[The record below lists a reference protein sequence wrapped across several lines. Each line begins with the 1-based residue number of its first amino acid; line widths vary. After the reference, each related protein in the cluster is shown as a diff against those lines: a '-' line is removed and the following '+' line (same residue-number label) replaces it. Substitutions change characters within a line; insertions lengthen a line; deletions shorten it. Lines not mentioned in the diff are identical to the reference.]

1 VSAPAQPAKRGI
13 TAISLPVWVVLG
25 ALAGIVA
32 GVVLGQRTAVLQPF
46 GSAYAM
52 MLQIAVYPY
61 LICVLICGLGRLT
74 PAMAR
79 RLLGAG
85 WGVCLFLW
93 GVTLAAIW
101 LLALA
106 IPSTPAPSVLMPAT
120 AEGAGEFL
128 KLLIPANPI
137 EALGRNY
144 VPATVVFA
152 FVYGIAIQKIERKA
166 ALFEVLE
173 AIQKASVTIWGW
185 IVRFAPI
192 GVFALFADAAGTIEP
207 ARLSGLLL
215 YVGLF
220 LTGTL
225 LLAFVVLPAVLAAVT
240 PVSHREILKELQPAL
255 VISAVTTLTV
265 VALPFVQRA
274 AERVATEAGCP
285 ESEERSDVIRA
296 VLSLSY
302 VLVPL
307 GNYFLYLLMLYG
319 AYAYKVRL
327 TTPEELLLPIWTV
340 LSALGA
346 PSAIVDGATFLGR
359 WLHLPADLLDLF
371 LETWTVT
378 RYGQVVLSVM
388 GFSFAT
394 MLIPLVYFGKVRL
407 RPRRVALAAA
417 TTVALFGVVVLG
429 GTALRPLLL
438 HPTGSRLEALT
449 LDPRLTGEVDATVLG
464 APASTQAAA
473 GDTSTL
479 KAIQASGVLRVGYN
493 PDVMPF
499 SYRNDRGQLVGYDVT
514 FAYELAHDLG
524 VRLELIPFDWR
535 RLESDLSERRFDVA
549 MAAIYETHDRLQTFA
564 VSMPYYQ
571 SSVALVVRAERA
583 EQFRSR
589 AQIQALA
596 NLRLAVADDPMLV
609 PMAKFFFPKATV
621 TVVASENV
629 AAAIGADRI
638 DGVMWTLQQ
647 ASAWAAA
654 HPGFTAVAPGDMG
667 TPILLTYM
675 MPPGADIL
683 RRYVDQW
690 VALKEADGFR
700 ATQVDYWIDG
710 KPRSDRPPRWNLLDA
725 LMSARRD

>member
-1 VSAPAQPAKRGI
+1 VSALTQPAKRGI

-93 GVTLAAIW
+93 CVTLAAIW

-106 IPSTPAPSVLMPAT
+106 IPSTPAPSVLMPAV
-120 AEGAGEFL
+120 AQGAGEFL

-173 AIQKASVTIWGW
+173 AIQVASVTIWGW

-220 LTGTL
+220 LLGTL

-240 PVSHREILKELQPAL
+240 PVGHREILKELQPAL
-255 VISAVTTLTV
+255 VIAAVTTLTV

-327 TTPEELLLPIWTV
+327 TTPEELLLPLWTV
-340 LSALGA
+340 LSGLGA

-359 WLHLPADLLDLF
+359 WLHLPSDLLDLF

-378 RYGQVVLSVM
+378 RYGQVLLSVM
-388 GFSFAT
+388 GFGFAT

-417 TTVALFGVVVLG
+417 MTVALFGVVVLG

-438 HPTGSRLEALT
+438 HPTGSRLQDLT

-473 GDTSTL
+473 GDNSTL

-493 PDVMPF
+493 PNVMPF
-499 SYRNDRGQLVGYDVT
+499 SYRNDRGELVGYDVT

-524 VRLELIPFDWR
+524 VKLELIPFEWR

-549 MAAIYETHDRLQTFA
+549 MAGIYETHDRLQTFA
-564 VSMPYYQ
+564 VSRAYYQ

-589 AQIQALA
+589 AQILALA
-596 NLRLAVADDPMLV
+596 NLRLAVCDDPMLI
-609 PMAKFFFPKATV
+609 PMAKFFFPKAAI

-629 AAAIGADRI
+629 AAAIGADQI

-667 TPILLTYM
+667 SPILLTYM

-690 VALKEADGFR
+690 VALKAADGFR
-700 ATQVDYWIDG
+700 AAQVDYWIDG

-725 LMSARRD
+725 LMTARRD

>member
-1 VSAPAQPAKRGI
+1 VSAPPQPAKRGI

-25 ALAGIVA
+25 ALAGIAA

-120 AEGAGEFL
+120 AQGAGEFL

-166 ALFEVLE
+166 ALFEMLE

-378 RYGQVVLSVM
+378 RYGQVLLSVM

-417 TTVALFGVVVLG
+417 TTVALFGVVVAG

-449 LDPRLTGEVDATVLG
+449 LDPLLTGEVDATVLG
-464 APASTQAAA
+464 APASTQAAT

-479 KAIQASGVLRVGYN
+479 KTIQASGVLRVGYN

-535 RLESDLSERRFDVA
+535 RLESGLSERRFDVA

-571 SSVALVVRAERA
+571 SPVAVVVRAERA

-589 AQIQALA
+589 AQILALA
-596 NLRLAVADDPMLV
+596 NLRLAVVDDPMLV
-609 PMAKFFFPKATV
+609 PMAKFFFPKANI

-725 LMSARRD
+725 LMSAHRD

>member
-1 VSAPAQPAKRGI
+1 MSALPQSAKRGI
-13 TAISLPVWVVLG
+13 TAISLPAWVVLG

-173 AIQKASVTIWGW
+173 AIQVASVTIWGW

-255 VISAVTTLTV
+255 VIAAVTTLTV

-340 LSALGA
+340 LSGLGA

-438 HPTGSRLEALT
+438 HPTGSRLEDLT
-449 LDPRLTGEVDATVLG
+449 LDSRLTGEVDATVLG
-464 APASTQAAA
+464 APASTQAAT

-499 SYRNDRGQLVGYDVT
+499 SYRNDRGELVGYDVT

-524 VRLELIPFDWR
+524 VRLELIPFEWR
-535 RLESDLSERRFDVA
+535 RLESDLIERRFDVA

-589 AQIQALA
+589 AQILALA
-596 NLRLAVADDPMLV
+596 NLRLAVCDDPMLI
-609 PMAKFFFPKATV
+609 PMAKFFFPKAAI

-629 AAAIGADRI
+629 AAA
-638 DGVMWTLQQ
+638 
-647 ASAWAAA
+647 
-654 HPGFTAVAPGDMG
+654 
-667 TPILLTYM
+667 
-675 MPPGADIL
+675 
-683 RRYVDQW
+683 
-690 VALKEADGFR
+690 
-700 ATQVDYWIDG
+700 
-710 KPRSDRPPRWNLLDA
+710 
-725 LMSARRD
+725 

>member
-1 VSAPAQPAKRGI
+1 VSALTQPAKRGI

-120 AEGAGEFL
+120 AQGAGEFL
-128 KLLIPANPI
+128 KLLIPSNPI

-173 AIQKASVTIWGW
+173 AIQVASVTIWGW

-240 PVSHREILKELQPAL
+240 PVGHREILKELQPAL
-255 VISAVTTLTV
+255 VIAAVTTLTV

-327 TTPEELLLPIWTV
+327 TTPEELLLPLWTV
-340 LSALGA
+340 LSGLGA

-359 WLHLPADLLDLF
+359 WLHLPSDLLDLF

-388 GFSFAT
+388 GFGFAT

-417 TTVALFGVVVLG
+417 MTVALFGVVALG

-438 HPTGSRLEALT
+438 HPTGSRLRDLT
-449 LDPRLTGEVDATVLG
+449 LDPRLTGEVDATVLN

-473 GDTSTL
+473 GDNSTL

-493 PDVMPF
+493 PNVMPF
-499 SYRNDRGQLVGYDVT
+499 SYRNDRGELVGYDVT

-524 VRLELIPFDWR
+524 VKLELIPFEWR

-549 MAAIYETHDRLQTFA
+549 MAGIYETHDRLQTFA
-564 VSMPYYQ
+564 VSRAYYQ

-589 AQIQALA
+589 AQILALA
-596 NLRLAVADDPMLV
+596 NLRLAVCDDPMLI
-609 PMAKFFFPKATV
+609 PMAKFFFPKAAI

-629 AAAIGADRI
+629 AAAIGADQI

-647 ASAWAAA
+647 ASAWTAA

-667 TPILLTYM
+667 SPILLTYM

-700 ATQVDYWIDG
+700 AAQVDYWIDG

-725 LMSARRD
+725 LMTAKRD

>member
-1 VSAPAQPAKRGI
+1 MSALTQPAKRGI

-85 WGVCLFLW
+85 WAVCLFLW

-120 AEGAGEFL
+120 AQGAGEFL

-173 AIQKASVTIWGW
+173 AIQVASVTIWGW

-220 LTGTL
+220 LLGTL

-240 PVSHREILKELQPAL
+240 PVGHREILKELQPAL
-255 VISAVTTLTV
+255 VIAAVTTLTV

-327 TTPEELLLPIWTV
+327 TTPEELLLPLWTV
-340 LSALGA
+340 LSGLGA

-388 GFSFAT
+388 GFGFAT

-417 TTVALFGVVVLG
+417 MTVALFGVVVLG

-438 HPTGSRLEALT
+438 HPTGSRLQDLT

-473 GDTSTL
+473 GDNSTL
-479 KAIQASGVLRVGYN
+479 KAIQASGVIRVGYN
-493 PDVMPF
+493 PNVMPF
-499 SYRNDRGQLVGYDVT
+499 SYRNDRGELVGYDVT

-524 VRLELIPFDWR
+524 VKLELIPFEWR
-535 RLESDLSERRFDVA
+535 RLESDLIERRFDVA
-549 MAAIYETHDRLQTFA
+549 MAGIYETHDRLQTFS
-564 VSMPYYQ
+564 VSRAYYQ

-589 AQIQALA
+589 AQILALA
-596 NLRLAVADDPMLV
+596 NLRLAVCDDPMLI
-609 PMAKFFFPKATV
+609 PMAKFFFPKAAI

-629 AAAIGADRI
+629 AAAIGADQI
-638 DGVMWTLQQ
+638 DGVMWALQQ
-647 ASAWAAA
+647 ASAWTAA

-667 TPILLTYM
+667 SPILLTYM

-700 ATQVDYWIDG
+700 AAQVDYWIDG

-725 LMSARRD
+725 LMTARRD

>member
-1 VSAPAQPAKRGI
+1 VSALTQPAKRGI

-32 GVVLGQRTAVLQPF
+32 GIVLGQRTAVLQPF

-93 GVTLAAIW
+93 CVTLAAIW

-106 IPSTPAPSVLMPAT
+106 IPSTPAPSVLMPA
-120 AEGAGEFL
+120 AAQGAGEFL

-173 AIQKASVTIWGW
+173 AIQVASVTIWGW

-220 LTGTL
+220 LLGTL

-240 PVSHREILKELQPAL
+240 PVGHREILKELQPAL
-255 VISAVTTLTV
+255 VIAAVTTLTV

-340 LSALGA
+340 LSGLGA

-359 WLHLPADLLDLF
+359 WLHLPSDLLDLF

-388 GFSFAT
+388 GFGFAT

-417 TTVALFGVVVLG
+417 MTVALFGVVVLG

-438 HPTGSRLEALT
+438 HPTGSRLQDLT
-449 LDPRLTGEVDATVLG
+449 LDPRLTGEVDATVLS

-473 GDTSTL
+473 GDNSTL

-493 PDVMPF
+493 PNVMPF
-499 SYRNDRGQLVGYDVT
+499 SYRNDRGELVGYDVT

-524 VRLELIPFDWR
+524 VKLELIPFEWR
-535 RLESDLSERRFDVA
+535 RLESDLIERRFDVA
-549 MAAIYETHDRLQTFA
+549 MAGIYETHDRLQTFA
-564 VSMPYYQ
+564 VSRAYYQ

-589 AQIQALA
+589 AQILAPA
-596 NLRLAVADDPMLV
+596 NLRLAVCDDPMLI
-609 PMAKFFFPKATV
+609 PMAKFFFPKAAI

-629 AAAIGADRI
+629 AAAIGADQI

-667 TPILLTYM
+667 SPILLTYM

-700 ATQVDYWIDG
+700 AAQVDYWIDG

-725 LMSARRD
+725 LMTARRD